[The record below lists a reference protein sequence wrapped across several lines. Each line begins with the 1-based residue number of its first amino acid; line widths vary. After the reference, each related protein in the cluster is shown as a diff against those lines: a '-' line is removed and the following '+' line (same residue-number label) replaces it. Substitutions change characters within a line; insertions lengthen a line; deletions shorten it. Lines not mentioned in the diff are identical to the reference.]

1 MTQESIEILDGSGS
15 EVLEQLNG
23 AFETL
28 ATNNSGGTAPQTTYA
43 GMFWLDTSDTEKV
56 LKQRS
61 SDNASWVVIGTIDE
75 DGLFHPANTVSS
87 EDTTVTKQGNTFN
100 IANKLVKLNAQG
112 KLPVL
117 DGSLLTNLTIPTTAA
132 KTHYLEAG
140 SDHSKILI
148 LAGTSLEVS
157 TTTYGTLT
165 FTVNSDTEYSFPQLL
180 DAGSPV
186 PGKDYSMFLVPDGS
200 GGLEVKFS
208 LNSTAPEGYSVGD
221 VARIGGFHTMC
232 VSITSSNAP
241 SSSHPYVGYNAGEI
255 MFTTIWDQINRPKCS
270 PNGMAYVELLD
281 LWVDIY
287 NQSGANGA
295 ETSVYGGTRA
305 CSKVWDDHAEDMR
318 LVGKRFLKDFE
329 FSEAA
334 SGSPEKLAVKGAAQP
349 SPDTTGGHMTTSNL
363 YMISKYGLWE
373 MCGLQW
379 QWLIEVSANGGSGW
393 GTSTGLSGN
402 KGQLYG
408 SSYALLAGGHW
419 ANSSSCGSRSRNG
432 AGGRGTVA
440 ADLGGRGAC
449 EPLKPRIIVA

>member
-56 LKQRS
+56 LKQRT

-87 EDTTVTKQGNTFN
+87 EDLTVTKQGNTFN

-157 TTTYGTLT
+157 TSSGIKT
-165 FTVNSDTEYSFPQLL
+165 FTVNENTEFSFPQLL

-255 MFTTIWDQINRPKCS
+255 MFTSIWDQINRPKCS
-270 PNGMAYVELLD
+270 PNGMAYAELID

-287 NQSGANGA
+287 NQSGKDGA
-295 ETSVYGGTRA
+295 ETSVFGGTRA
-305 CSKVWDDHAEDMR
+305 CSRVWDDHAEDMR
-318 LVGKRFLKDFE
+318 LVGKRFLSDFE
-329 FSEAA
+329 FTEAA
-334 SGSPEKLAVKGAAQP
+334 EGSPQKLAVKGAAQP

-379 QWLIEVSANGGSGW
+379 QWLLNVCANGGSNW
-393 GTSTGLSGN
+393 SGTQGASNN

-408 SSYALLAGGHW
+408 SSNALLAGGAW
-419 ANSSSCGSRSRNG
+419 PDSSYCGSRSRHGDN
-432 AGGRGTVA
+432 GRGAVSA
-440 ADLGGRGAC
+440 YLGGRGAC
-449 EPLKPRIIVA
+449 EPLNPRIIVA

>member
-43 GMFWLDTSDTEKV
+43 GMFWLDTSNTEKV

-87 EDTTVTKQGNTFN
+87 EDITVTKQGNTFN

-157 TTTYGTLT
+157 TSSGIKT
-165 FTVNSDTEYSFPQLL
+165 FTVNENTEFSFPQLL

-200 GGLEVKFS
+200 GGLKVKFS

-255 MFTTIWDQINRPKCS
+255 MFTTIWDQIHRPKCS

-287 NQSGANGA
+287 NQSGKNGA
-295 ETSVYGGTRA
+295 ETSVFGGTRA
-305 CSKVWDDHAEDMR
+305 CSRMWDDHAEDMR
-318 LVGKRFLKDFE
+318 LVGKRFLRDFE
-329 FSEAA
+329 FTEAA
-334 SGSPEKLAVKGAAQP
+334 EGSPQKLAVKGAAQP

-363 YMISKYGLWE
+363 YIISKYGIWE
-373 MCGLQW
+373 MTGLQW
-379 QWLIEVSANGGSGW
+379 QWLLEVAANGGSNW
-393 GTSTGLSGN
+393 STNTGLSGA

-408 SSYALLAGGHW
+408 SSNALLAGGDW
-419 ANSSSCGSRSRNG
+419 DGSSCCGSRSRSG
-432 AGGRGTVA
+432 ADGRGAVHA
-440 ADLGGRGAC
+440 NLGGRGAC
-449 EPLKPRIIVA
+449 EPLNPRIIVA